1 MPISPL
7 LSRAR
12 TPVPAP
18 VALPPSRLQAAVAAV
33 FALDGAVFGSW
44 AARVPDV
51 AASVGVGH
59 SALGVALLC
68 LSIGALAAMQVT
80 GALCARLGAGVVA
93 TVGALLLCVSVVL
106 PGLATSMPGLCAAL
120 LVFGAATGMVNVAA
134 NAVGVSVERR
144 LGRPLLSGLHAGF
157 SFGGLAGALLG
168 GLLATVAG
176 VAAHLVLVGA
186 LGLLVTAWAGRALV
200 GADGPRSAAPGPA
213 AEEGRS
219 RPTAVLV
226 VLGAVAGCTA
236 FGEGALS
243 DWGALHLRE
252 ELGATTALAAAG
264 YAGFSL
270 AMACGRLA
278 GGRLV
283 AALGERRLLTGGA
296 VLAAAGGV
304 AAVTATTVPT
314 ALAGFVLVGL
324 GLANVFPLAISR
336 AGVLGGARGIALATT
351 VGYTGLLGGP
361 PLIGLLAE
369 HAGLPAALATVPLL
383 ALVAAVLALSVAG
396 DALRIPVTRRGLV
409 TAVRG
414 STGGLREV
422 VAPRLQPLVSG
433 FGHGTAV
440 YVRELRA
447 LDPSA

>member
-1 MPISPL
+1 MSTSPL
-7 LSRAR
+7 LSRVR
-12 TPVPAP
+12 TPLPAP
-18 VALPPSRLQAAVAAV
+18 AAPSPSRLQAAVAAV

-51 AASVGVGH
+51 AAAVGVGH

-80 GALCARLGAGVVA
+80 GALCARLGAGVVVA
-93 TVGALLLCVSVVL
+93 AGSLLLCVSVVL

-120 LVFGAATGMVNVAA
+120 LVFGAATGTVNVAA

-144 LGRPLLSGLHAGF
+144 IGRPLLSGLHAGF

-186 LGLLVTAWAGRALV
+186 LGLLVTAWAARALV

-283 AALGERRLLTGGA
+283 AALGERRLLAGGA

-304 AAVTATTVPT
+304 AAVTATAVPT

-396 DALRIPVTRRGLV
+396 DALRVPVTRRGLV
-409 TAVRG
+409 TALRG
-414 STGGLREV
+414 GTGGLREAV
-422 VAPRLQPLVSG
+422 VPRLQPLVSG

-440 YVRELRA
+440 YVRDLRA

>member
-1 MPISPL
+1 MP
-7 LSRAR
+7 
-12 TPVPAP
+12 
-18 VALPPSRLQAAVAAV
+18 RLQVAVAAV

-51 AASVGVGH
+51 AAGVGIGH

-80 GALCARLGAGVVA
+80 GALCARLGAGVVTA
-93 TVGALLLCVSVVL
+93 AASLLLCVSLVL
-106 PGLATSMPGLCAAL
+106 PGLATSLPALCAAL
-120 LVFGAATGMVNVAA
+120 LVFGGATGMVNVAA
-134 NAVGVSVERR
+134 NAVGVTVERR

-176 VAAHLVLVGA
+176 VAAHLVFVGA
-186 LGLLVTAWAGRALV
+186 LGLLVTAWAARALV
-200 GADGPRSAAPGPA
+200 RADGPRSAAPGPA
-213 AEEGRS
+213 GADGGP

-226 VLGAVAGCTA
+226 VLGAIAGCTA

-243 DWGALHLRE
+243 DWGALHLRD
-252 ELGATTALAAAG
+252 ELGATTSLAAAG

-283 AALGERRLLTGGA
+283 AALGERRLLAGGA
-296 VLAAAGGV
+296 VLAAAGGA
-304 AAVTATTVPT
+304 AAVTATSVST
-314 ALAGFVLVGL
+314 ALGGFVLVGL

-369 HAGLPAALATVPLL
+369 HAGLAAALATVPLL
-383 ALVAAVLALSVAG
+383 ALVAGVLVLSVAG
-396 DALRIPVTRRGLV
+396 DALRVPVTPRGLV
-409 TAVRG
+409 AA
-414 STGGLREV
+414 
-422 VAPRLQPLVSG
+422 VAPRVQPLVSG

-440 YVRELRA
+440 YVRDLRV
-447 LDPSA
+447 LDPSV

>member
-1 MPISPL
+1 
-7 LSRAR
+7 
-12 TPVPAP
+12 
-18 VALPPSRLQAAVAAV
+18 
-33 FALDGAVFGSW
+33 
-44 AARVPDV
+44 
-51 AASVGVGH
+51 
-59 SALGVALLC
+59 
-68 LSIGALAAMQVT
+68 VT
-80 GALCARLGAGVVA
+80 TL
-93 TVGALLLCVSVVL
+93 GALLLCVSVVL
-106 PGLATSMPGLCAAL
+106 PGLATSMPALCAAL
-120 LVFGAATGMVNVAA
+120 LVFGGATGMVNVAA
-134 NAVGVSVERR
+134 NAVGVTVERR

-186 LGLLVTAWAGRALV
+186 LGLLIAAWAARALV
-200 GADGPRSAAPGPA
+200 GADGPRSAAPDAA
-213 AEEGRS
+213 AEAPRS

-243 DWGALHLRE
+243 DWGALHLRDQ
-252 ELGATTALAAAG
+252 LGATTALAAAG

-283 AALGERRLLTGGA
+283 AALGERRLLAGGT

-304 AAVTATTVPT
+304 AALTATTLPT
-314 ALAGFVLVGL
+314 ALGGFVLVGL

-336 AGVLGGARGIALATT
+336 AGLLGGARGIALATT

-383 ALVAAVLALSVAG
+383 ALVATVLALSVAG
-396 DALRIPVTRRGLV
+396 DALRVPVTPRGLV
-409 TAVRG
+409 AA
-414 STGGLREV
+414 
-422 VAPRLQPLVSG
+422 VAPRVQPLVSG

>member
-1 MPISPL
+1 MRTSPL

-12 TPVPAP
+12 THVPVPLRAP
-18 VALPPSRLQAAVAAV
+18 GEPSLPRLHAAVAAV

-51 AASVGVGH
+51 AATVGVGH

-80 GALCARLGAGVVA
+80 GALCARLGAGVV
-93 TVGALLLCVSVVL
+93 TTLGAFLLCVSVVL

-120 LVFGAATGMVNVAA
+120 LVFGGATGMVNVAA
-134 NAVGVSVERR
+134 NAVGVTVEGR
-144 LGRPLLSGLHAGF
+144 LARPVLSGLHAGF

-186 LGLLVTAWAGRALV
+186 AGLLVTAWAARALA
-200 GADGPRSAAPGPA
+200 GADGPRPAAPRA
-213 AEEGRS
+213 AAADERRS

-226 VLGAVAGCTA
+226 VLGAIAGCTA

-243 DWGALHLRE
+243 DWGALHLRD
-252 ELGATTALAAAG
+252 ELGATTAVAAAG

-283 AALGERRLLTGGA
+283 AALGERRLLAGGT
-296 VLAAAGGV
+296 VLAAAGGI
-304 AAVTATTVPT
+304 AAVTATSVPT
-314 ALAGFVLVGL
+314 ALAGFVVVGL
-324 GLANVFPLAISR
+324 GLANVFPLAVSR
-336 AGVLGGARGIALATT
+336 AGLLGGARGIALATT

-361 PLIGLLAE
+361 PLIGLVAE

-383 ALVAAVLALSVAG
+383 ALVATVLALSVAG
-396 DALRIPVTRRGLV
+396 DAVRAPVTPRGLV
-409 TAVRG
+409 A
-414 STGGLREV
+414 V
-422 VAPRLQPLVSG
+422 VAPRVQPLVSG

-440 YVRELRA
+440 YVRELRV
-447 LDPSA
+447 LDPST